1 MHCNGSRWML
11 CIALL
16 LVATWVGTPPAAPAK
31 TKPKAPVI
39 GVYDVSGV
47 RTNADRARVARTG
60 AAIIEVDHGSVVV
73 TTSRGDLRRL
83 RRLRRFKVTK
93 HADRAGARDRRGARA
108 ADFPAADSN
117 YHNYTELTAEINRLV
132 AANGPGSAKNIMS
145 ASSIGTTYEGRQIH
159 LVKISDNVGSDE
171 AEPEVLFTANQ
182 HAREHLTVEM
192 ALYLM
197 NELTSQY
204 GVDSTITNLV
214 NTREIW
220 IAPSLNPD
228 GAEFDVSTPPTYRL
242 WRKNRQPN
250 PGSAN
255 IGTDLN
261 RNWDYNFGCCGGSSG
276 LTSSETYRG
285 PFAFSAPET
294 ARVRDFTNGRVQGG
308 VQQIRTAIDFHTYSE
323 LVLWPFGYTTADTA
337 PGLSKD
343 ERDTFATLG
352 TQMASLNGY
361 TPEQASDLYI
371 TDGSIGD
378 WQWGVHKIWAYTFEM
393 FPRTS
398 NPGFYP
404 ADENIAAQ
412 TARNRSAVLALLQ
425 NSDCPQRVIGKEEQY
440 CGIPGSPPIF
450 TDDFETNKG
459 WTPDASAT
467 DTATAGL
474 FVRGDPQAT
483 SSGGTKQLGTTLS
496 GVNGLVTGPL
506 ASASAGVH
514 DVDGGITSITSP
526 AIALPAGS
534 NPSLSFSS
542 YMAHGSNSSSADF
555 LRVRVV
561 GSTSSTV
568 FTETGAANNDD
579 AVWESRTVS
588 LNAFAGQTV
597 RIVIE
602 AADAAAGSLVEAA
615 VDNVVVRGT

>member
-16 LVATWVGTPPAAPAK
+16 LIATGMRTLPAPAK
-31 TKPKAPVI
+31 TKPKTPAI
-39 GVYDVSGV
+39 GVYDVTGV
-47 RTNADRARVARTG
+47 RTSADRARVARTG
-60 AAIIEVDHGSVVV
+60 AAIIEVDQGSVVV

-83 RRLRRFKVTK
+83 RRLRGFKVTK
-93 HADRAGARDRRGARA
+93 HADRAGARGRPRARA

-117 YHNYTELTAEINRLV
+117 YHNYSELTAEIGQLV
-132 AANGPGSAKNIMS
+132 AANGPGTKNIMS
-145 ASSIGTTYEGRQIH
+145 ASSIGTTYEGREIH

-250 PGSAN
+250 PPSAN

-261 RNWDYNFGCCGGSSG
+261 RNWDYRFGCCGGSSG
-276 LTSSETYRG
+276 STSSETYRG

-294 ARVRDFTNGRVQGG
+294 ARVRDFINGRVQGG
-308 VQQIRTAIDFHTYSE
+308 VQQIKTAIDFHTYSE
-323 LVLWPFGYTTADTA
+323 LVLWPFGYTTADIA
-337 PGLSKD
+337 PGLTQD

-371 TDGSIGD
+371 TDGSIND

-404 ADENIAAQ
+404 PDENIAAQ
-412 TARNRSAVLALLQ
+412 TSRNRSAVLALLQ
-425 NSDCPQRVIGKEEQY
+425 TSDCPQRVIGKEEQY
-440 CGIPGSPPIF
+440 CGIPGRPPIF
-450 TDDFETNKG
+450 ADDFETNKG
-459 WTPDASAT
+459 WTPNASAT
-467 DTATAGL
+467 DTAIAGR
-474 FVRGDPQAT
+474 FVRGDPQAS
-483 SSGGTKQLGTTLS
+483 SSGGTKQLGTTVS
-496 GVNGLVTGPL
+496 GVNDLVTGPL
-506 ASASAGVH
+506 AGAAAGDH
-514 DVDGGITSITSP
+514 DIDGGITSITSP
-526 AIALPAGS
+526 EIALPAGS

-568 FTETGAANNDD
+568 FTEPGGANNDD